1 MAIHNV
7 ELGAERERESS
18 DPFGEQVAAP
28 AFFSPLAGYQKKR
41 KKTRG
46 KEKMGRSV
54 IDARH
59 SAQLGGNRFR
69 TAAVQIQLGQLLAI
83 RRRHYANQ
91 IPTELQQDY

>member
-41 KKTRG
+41 KNTG
-46 KEKMGRSV
+46 KGKMERSV